1 MHHWMKSAVK
11 AKCAPLVKRVLTH
24 WNMHWIC
31 HRPLY
36 CILSSLWTSG
46 RPLRRP
52 LMWIRILNHIP
63 CPKTSW
69 FLLFHHHQSHFK
81 HSSPERLGSTSLPP
95 KAVSP
100 YPLHVIHKG
109 LQPDEDQCPFSLRQ
123 QTQELNISQKKVHYF
138 VKSDISRQVKT
149 LFSLIG
155 AVDPEHSW

>member
-1 MHHWMKSAVK
+1 
-11 AKCAPLVKRVLTH
+11 
-24 WNMHWIC
+24 
-31 HRPLY
+31 
-36 CILSSLWTSG
+36 
-46 RPLRRP
+46 
-52 LMWIRILNHIP
+52 MWIRILNHNP

-138 VKSDISRQVKT
+138 VKSDISRQDKTDWRRGSRTFLVNRERMVKRCILDWMLGT
-149 LFSLIG
+149 NVAHICICLWCSWEIEKKHNRNLYFYELVMKV
-155 AVDPEHSW
+155 VDR